1 MHALVVDDYA
11 YAQGRDWW
19 SRWVV
24 RRDIACSGSSLS
36 ALSTAALSAL
46 SLVWSRR
53 IKTKG
58 N

>member
-1 MHALVVDDYA
+1 MHAYHNDDHA
-11 YAQGRDWW
+11 HAQGRDGQL
-19 SRWVV
+19 RWVG